1 MLGQKK
7 FQSSIIAGPEN
18 KKRVLTGDSSLDRE
32 LADIILRIK
41 NADILI
47 NLTAP
52 WSKIHHI
59 WCMAFVAKLRFVA
72 YFFQK

>member
-41 NADILI
+41 NAEILM
-47 NLTAP
+47 NK
-52 WSKIHHI
+52 S
-59 WCMAFVAKLRFVA
+59 V
-72 YFFQK
+72 FQIRAVNSAEIPARIGQ

>member
-7 FQSSIIAGPEN
+7 FKSSIIAGPEN

-41 NADILI
+41 NAEMLM
-47 NLTAP
+47 N
-52 WSKIHHI
+52 K
-59 WCMAFVAKLRFVA
+59 
-72 YFFQK
+72 